1 MPIDSPAVESSQ
13 GKKKIL
19 EKEEDSGHVVSM
31 NWHKLVG
38 YETTKSN
45 SWPALRK
52 VMLGNPLMIVL
63 QRRLRRTPRSRQK
76 IPLRRFML
84 GNVLIMI

>member
-1 MPIDSPAVESSQ
+1 MDSPAVERSQ
-13 GKKKIL
+13 EKKIL

-31 NWHKLVG
+31 NWHELVG
-38 YETTKSN
+38 YETTKRN

-63 QRRLRRTPRSRQK
+63 QSRLRRTPRSRQK
-76 IPLRRFML
+76 IPLTRFML
-84 GNVLIMI
+84 ENVLIMI